1 MSDKTIR
8 LLFPEWQGGDNPNYY
23 FGAHLLEFLAPK
35 SNECKTIEVPVYLPA
50 EGMPPIEYGVVAG
63 KAIEKQQKTAMRILK
78 AENPDRIITFGGD
91 CSVEQAP
98 IDYLH
103 GKYGKE
109 LGLIWIDVHPD
120 FSEPDD
126 FKHEHA
132 HVLGNLLGGGCP
144 KLAEIVENPLTTDQV
159 MYAGL
164 KTQDLENYEKKHME
178 HYKLK
183 YATPDS
189 LKKDSSEVI
198 CWILENGFKKI
209 VIHWDLD
216 VLSPIDF
223 RSLLCNEPHM
233 PPVEYAVG
241 DMYLDEIGRLINDI
255 SKAADIVGLGITEY
269 MPWDA
274 IRLNRTLSSIDI
286 FKD

>member
-1 MSDKTIR
+1 MDIETI
-8 LLFPEWQGGDNPNYY
+8 
-23 FGAHLLEFLAPK
+23 
-35 SNECKTIEVPVYLPA
+35 
-50 EGMPPIEYGVVAG
+50 
-63 KAIEKQQKTAMRILK
+63 KQQT
-78 AENPDRIITFGGD
+78 
-91 CSVEQAP
+91 
-98 IDYLH
+98 Y
-103 GKYGKE
+103 
-109 LGLIWIDVHPD
+109 GLIDRLKKTTVDNGLAGGGNEYTVIIETFLYKFLNDK
-120 FSEPDD
+120 FIYD